1 MRAAALLLSLALA
14 DGVSTPVAAEDSTG
28 LDRLD
33 TREDLRGWEAVGRV
47 DIAGGGFCTG
57 TLIAPDLVLTAA
69 HCVVLPGG
77 APVEAG
83 RITFRAGY
91 ADGTSIVD
99 APVLRTVAAEG
110 FTGKDPAPVEE
121 LLSDV
126 ALLQLAD
133 PIPTSRISPFT
144 VDRPGTGDSVS
155 VASYAQG
162 REEALSLQR
171 VCKVLGQQDGFIA
184 VDCDVTHG
192 SSGAPV
198 LDRSGYRAR
207 IVSIISSG
215 YREDGRMVSFGT
227 ILPARVDALKAR
239 LRAGRVTS
247 ETAGPSVQ
255 PGVKRITVG
264 SGHADTGA
272 RFVKP

>member
-1 MRAAALLLSLALA
+1 MRWAALVLLIAMPAAAQEGS
-14 DGVSTPVAAEDSTG
+14 G

-69 HCVVLPGG
+69 HCVIEPGG
-77 APVEAG
+77 TPIDAG

-91 ADGTSIVD
+91 ADGTAIAE
-99 APVLRTVAAEG
+99 APVRHTVAAEG
-110 FTGKDPAPVEE
+110 FSGRETAPVEE
-121 LLSDV
+121 MLRDV
-126 ALLQLAD
+126 ALLQLAS
-133 PIPTSRISPFT
+133 PIPTSVISPFAVT
-144 VDRPGTGDSVS
+144 LPGTGDEVS
-155 VASYAQG
+155 VVSYARG
-162 REEALSLQR
+162 REEALSWQR
-171 VCKVLGQQDGFIA
+171 VCNVLGQEGGFIA
-184 VDCDVTHG
+184 VDCDVTFG

-207 IVSIISSG
+207 IVSIIAAG
-215 YREDGRMVSFGT
+215 YREDDRTVAYGMQ
-227 ILPARVDALKAR
+227 LPALVDDLKAR

-247 ETAGPSVQ
+247 SA
-255 PGVKRITVG
+255 PGAAKASGVRRITVG
-264 SGHADTGA
+264 DGGNDTGA